1 MASKD
6 EYKLDNVFGITR
18 QGVPLT
24 YVLRP
29 DVDGRFLNEITRDQH
44 IVVYGSSKQGKS
56 SLLQT
61 ALNPEDY
68 VAVQCSIDW
77 DKEDV
82 YRAILKEPS

>member
-29 DVDGRFLNEITRDQH
+29 DVDGRFLN
-44 IVVYGSSKQGKS
+44 
-56 SLLQT
+56 
-61 ALNPEDY
+61 
-68 VAVQCSIDW
+68 
-77 DKEDV
+77 
-82 YRAILKEPS
+82 